1 MWVDGSTEAV
11 PPESTVAVNM
21 PSLLDN
27 VRIAAAGKG
36 GHAYDSA
43 DLAGREAASCR
54 QYKTG
59 LKYDLA

>member
-1 MWVDGSTEAV
+1 V
-11 PPESTVAVNM
+11 PPESTVAVNI

>member
-11 PPESTVAVNM
+11 PPESTVAVNI

-36 GHAYDSA
+36 GHALCA
-43 DLAGREAASCR
+43 DLAGREAARCR

-59 LKYDLA
+59 LEYDLA

>member
-11 PPESTVAVNM
+11 PPESTVAVNI

-36 GHAYDSA
+36 GHALCA
-43 DLAGREAASCR
+43 DLAGTEGSR
-54 QYKTG
+54 
-59 LKYDLA
+59 